1 MLSPKILVVTA
12 GLSEPSATALL
23 GEQLAQSVQDSLQ
36 KLGFEA
42 QIDTVSLRHIA
53 QEVTNHYLTGFPTG
67 KLVGVLEAVKAADAI
82 IAVSPTFKAS
92 YTGLFKSFW
101 DLVDDDAMAGKPV
114 LVAATGGTARRSLMI
129 DTSMRPLFSYFKAQ
143 VVPTGVF
150 AATDDFGGDTSMQGR
165 ILRASEELAQVIA
178 WKSGAQPAAVGAI
191 EDVPVEMQEHPI
203 NQKVGL
209 SVTPFEQL
217 LKGA

>member
-82 IAVSPTFKAS
+82 IAVSP
-92 YTGLFKSFW
+92 
-101 DLVDDDAMAGKPV
+101 
-114 LVAATGGTARRSLMI
+114 
-129 DTSMRPLFSYFKAQ
+129 
-143 VVPTGVF
+143 
-150 AATDDFGGDTSMQGR
+150 
-165 ILRASEELAQVIA
+165 
-178 WKSGAQPAAVGAI
+178 
-191 EDVPVEMQEHPI
+191 
-203 NQKVGL
+203 L
-209 SVTPFEQL
+209 SKLVTPVYSRAFGIWWTTPWRVSPYWLPPQAEPRVVL
-217 LKGA
+217 